1 MWRGRTAEL
10 SRSASWPSV
19 GGLFAF
25 GKTPEVAKPIEPKPE
40 PIREPEPAPQQNFV
54 QQVQSYAEDSAR
66 RAEAYRRMHMC
77 KMTPILHMNF
87 LAGGSVFSSLFGSR
101 RAEPTL
107 QPSVEDIAFG

>member
-54 QQVQSYAEDSAR
+54 QQVRERGAVQ
-66 RAEAYRRMHMC
+66 
-77 KMTPILHMNF
+77 L
-87 LAGGSVFSSLFGSR
+87 LFSFY
-101 RAEPTL
+101 
-107 QPSVEDIAFG
+107 QVEDVDVPCNLLSRNVEV